1 MKNHIIDF
9 KACLA
14 SIPNED
20 LGLAANIFAKEMA
33 SRNLP
38 KLEAKL
44 KALKFEVSKKSDWK
58 FAVKGL
64 IETEYILGI
73 ISDAFGVS
81 KEDIIGRSRKGS
93 IIIARHVYRYVM
105 YNIGWGSLEDVAGLT
120 EGDAERSR
128 HATIINSIKKVE
140 ALRIDKKHKTILEFA
155 DRLVEEI
162 KTQVDDSIRNG
173 N

>member
-20 LGLAANIFAKEMA
+20 FSLAAKIFTQEMA
-33 SRNLP
+33 ARNLP
-38 KLEAKL
+38 NLEAKL
-44 KALKFEVSKKSDWK
+44 KALRFEVSKKSEWK
-58 FAVKGL
+58 FVVKGL
-64 IETEYILGI
+64 IEPEYVLGI
-73 ISDAFGVS
+73 ISEAFGAS
-81 KEDIIGRSRKGS
+81 KEDIVGRSRKGS
-93 IIIARHVYRYVM
+93 ILIARHVYRYVM
-105 YNIGWGSLEDVAGLT
+105 YNIGWGSLEDVADLT
-120 EGDAERSR
+120 EGNAEHSR